1 MVRDVIPCWITT
13 VEICL
18 HIADCHDGV
27 LLGGSSAPER
37 VASGPMHEA
46 YSARCARGAGGEGEE
61 VFAVGV
67 KVDFARGP
75 VKAVF
80 VVGLGRVKGDDVD
93 VEIGFSGTVMDY

>member
-1 MVRDVIPCWITT
+1 
-13 VEICL
+13 
-18 HIADCHDGV
+18 
-27 LLGGSSAPER
+27 
-37 VASGPMHEA
+37 MHEA

-67 KVDFARGP
+67 KVDFAGGP

-93 VEIGFSGTVMDY
+93 VEVGFPGTVVDY